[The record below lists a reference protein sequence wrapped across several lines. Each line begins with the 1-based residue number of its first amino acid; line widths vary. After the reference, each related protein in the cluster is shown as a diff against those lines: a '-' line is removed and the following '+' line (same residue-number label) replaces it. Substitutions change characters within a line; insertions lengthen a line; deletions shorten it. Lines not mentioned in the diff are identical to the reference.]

1 MKQRVPLCLTGDPS
15 ENMALFHW
23 GILSPQIGLLDLGI
37 VQEIVRLSF
46 HDKISGLEHVSPLG
60 KLEGQA

>member
-1 MKQRVPLCLTGDPS
+1 
-15 ENMALFHW
+15 MALFHW